1 MRKLGK
7 SPQAMVSLG
16 FIFLYRHQT
25 SPFDFQVYHPSNSR
39 TYFPIS
45 VEGSP
50 LPSLSSLVWVRC
62 FDLPCICRMSIHAPP
77 LSASPP
83 SIGKSHPH
91 PLSLTLSRP
100 LVVSHTP
107 SSLGVSF
114 PGTGVRVCLA
124 EGSLPHP
131 LPHPRVCLH
140 ENEVCLARGPTILCI
155 HHTSSF
161 ASHRIAS
168 RPTHVH
174 TCTRTTSHVLAS
186 FPAGRRRG
194 RTSACTHAG
203 EKTETWRS
211 HGPKPCP

>member
-1 MRKLGK
+1 MLRESSWDGGVILQNEGASGGGGSKFIRNRGVHYLL
-7 SPQAMVSLG
+7 SL
-16 FIFLYRHQT
+16 
-25 SPFDFQVYHPSNSR
+25 
-39 TYFPIS
+39 
-45 VEGSP
+45 
-50 LPSLSSLVWVRC
+50 LVWERC
-62 FDLPCICRMSIHAPP
+62 FDLLCICRMSIHAPP

-107 SSLGVSF
+107 SSLGVSI

-174 TCTRTTSHVLAS
+174 TCTRATSHVLAS

-194 RTSACTHAG
+194 STSACTHA
-203 EKTETWRS
+203 
-211 HGPKPCP
+211 